1 VTWYRIARFAFEFN
15 GFCTRYRIRERAEV
29 LAVDRRFGLCHRSH
43 ERIAEVR
50 MRRERVTLDRDG
62 RVLLP
67 VAFCAELGLQPGDAL
82 VVECDGDSLLVRSP
96 DAALQETQ
104 HYFRQ
109 FVPAGVSVV
118 DELIADRRAEAE
130 RDEAET
136 AARLDT
142 QTRG

>member
-1 VTWYRIARFAFEFN
+1 MEQTSNTEVVMRTEHVRIEH
-15 GFCTRYRIRERAEV
+15 IRLGA
-29 LAVDRRFGLCHRSH
+29 
-43 ERIAEVR
+43 
-50 MRRERVTLDRDG
+50 DG
-62 RVLLP
+62 WLMIPAPIRK
-67 VAFCAELGLQPGDAL
+67 ELGLKPGDPL